1 MEWVNGD
8 HSDHFYSIQCSKI
21 NLNKKNSKR
30 KLKLLLFSGVIVICL
45 KDPTD
50 SPRKLLE
57 SINVYNE
64 VSEYK
69 INN

>member
-1 MEWVNGD
+1 MELVKDD
-8 HSDHFYSIQCSKI
+8 HSVHFDSIQCSKAY
-21 NLNKKNSKR
+21 LNKKNSKR
-30 KLKLLLFSGVIVICL
+30 KLKLFLFSDVILICL

-69 INN
+69 IN